1 MSDSRGAPP
10 PHAPPETGAFAEEL
24 KRLRMGRGLSQAA
37 AARSAQ
43 LTSAYYSQLEAGV
56 RPAPPPQTVDLLCA
70 GLSLAAKE
78 ARQLRQ
84 IADEQR
90 LLRRQQ
96 HPVGRPPNVP
106 PFLRVPEP
114 VRKNAL
120 RHLLVEGGISRERLA
135 QEEAALRL
143 CIEDSHLCPD
153 LLSLALALPLLGQA
167 RFFDDLLKLAS
178 PDTAQVVRRS
188 LEVMQ
193 GTAPARGPKT

>member
-1 MSDSRGAPP
+1 MSDSR
-10 PHAPPETGAFAEEL
+10 EGAFAEEL
-24 KRLRMGRGLSQAA
+24 KRLRLERGFSQAA

-70 GLSLAAKE
+70 GLKLGAKE

-90 LLRRQQ
+90 RLRRQE

-106 PFLRVPEP
+106 PLLRVPEP
-114 VRKNAL
+114 VRKNAF
-120 RHLLVEGGISRERLA
+120 RHLLVEGGISPERLA

-153 LLSLALALPLLGQA
+153 LLSLALALPLVGQA

-193 GTAPARGPKT
+193 GTAQARGPKT